1 MKTTGSQRSSHVQGG
16 IILENRGGNTTYGV
30 EIGVAVLL
38 FGKLWQ
44 ELGCGESE
52 KFGYFC

>member
-1 MKTTGSQRSSHVQGG
+1 MQGG